1 MFILRIICI
10 LGLGILL
17 SCGQNDQKADE
28 DTGLALA
35 KKDLR
40 LLPDNTQLVE
50 FERITDPIL
59 MTPFELEDLIG
70 DSAELFWRYDLQS
83 FVRAD
88 YKDLEKQNQY
98 AIEIY
103 RFPDVSCAFGLY
115 SLLRHGCEVVAI
127 GTEATLDS
135 NRLLLLK
142 DKYVAII
149 NGFGDSPAIK
159 TKLRKLGKN
168 IVPRI
173 TGKAAYPSEFKS
185 FPQENK
191 IACSESYFHRFYL
204 NQTVFNAVYTSN
216 YDFGHGIVTLF
227 FMPAGAHEALPQYI
241 DYIKMEGKLNRE
253 HYSGNA
259 KSYLLEDP
267 SFGNIEIMTDDNRFV
282 GAINNTGQSLPA
294 NFLSTLLAKTPSGY
308 NLE

>member
-1 MFILRIICI
+1 MFILRNIFI

-17 SCGQNDQKADE
+17 SCGQNDQKAEE
-28 DTGLALA
+28 DAGLVVA

-59 MTPFELEDLIG
+59 MTPFELEDLMG

-103 RFPDVSCAFGLY
+103 RFPDISCAFGLY
-115 SLLRHGCEVVAI
+115 SLLRHGCEVVAM

-142 DKYVAII
+142 DRYLAIV
-149 NGFGDSPAIK
+149 NGFGDSPALK
-159 TKLRKLGKN
+159 TKLRKLGEN
-168 IVPRI
+168 TAARI
-173 TGKAAYPSEFKS
+173 RGISG
-185 FPQENK
+185 FPNELK
-191 IACSESYFHRFYL
+191 IFPPEKRIACSEAYYHRFYL
-204 NQTVFNAVYTSN
+204 NQTYFMTVYTSN
-216 YDFGHGIVTLF
+216 YDFGQGIVTLF
-227 FMPAGAHEALPQYI
+227 FMPTGAHEALPQYI
-241 DYIKMEGKLNRE
+241 DYIKMKGKLNRE

-259 KSYLLEDP
+259 KSYILEDP
-267 SFGNIEIMTDDNRFV
+267 SFGNIEIMTDNDRFV
-282 GAINNTGQSLPA
+282 GVINNTDHMIPA
-294 NFLSTLLAKTPSGY
+294 NFLSGVLAKIPEGD
-308 NLE
+308 NPE